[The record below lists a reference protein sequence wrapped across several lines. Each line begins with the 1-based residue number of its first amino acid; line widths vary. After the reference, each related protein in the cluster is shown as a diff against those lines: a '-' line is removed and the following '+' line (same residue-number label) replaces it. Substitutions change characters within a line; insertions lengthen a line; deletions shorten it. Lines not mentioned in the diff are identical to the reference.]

1 MYFQQQG
8 KFQPL
13 DQVVLD
19 SEYPSCPLLL
29 KCADV
34 KQYIHHITEEKGE
47 KKGLGGKKRLD
58 LLVSLDYKIDLN
70 IAFCFTKQLRM
81 KLKLYFKT
89 RSIGLEVV
97 IDIL

>member
-19 SEYPSCPLLL
+19 SEYPNCPLLL

-34 KQYIHHITEEKGE
+34 KQYIQHVAEEKGE
-47 KKGLGGKKRLD
+47 KKGWGGGRTKKKKKD
-58 LLVSLDYKIDLN
+58 PI
-70 IAFCFTKQLRM
+70 C
-81 KLKLYFKT
+81 
-89 RSIGLEVV
+89 
-97 IDIL
+97 

>member
-1 MYFQQQG
+1 MYFQQPG

-34 KQYIHHITEEKGE
+34 KQYIHHVTEEKGE
-47 KKGLGGKKRLD
+47 KKGLGGKKKD
-58 LLVSLDYKIDLN
+58 WI
-70 IAFCFTKQLRM
+70 C
-81 KLKLYFKT
+81 
-89 RSIGLEVV
+89 
-97 IDIL
+97 

>member
-34 KQYIHHITEEKGE
+34 KQYIQHVTEEKGE
-47 KKGLGGKKRLD
+47 KKGWGGRQLKKKTQFVSVTSLQKKFKYWFLFYQTTKVLD
-58 LLVSLDYKIDLN
+58 TAVL
-70 IAFCFTKQLRM
+70 
-81 KLKLYFKT
+81 
-89 RSIGLEVV
+89 
-97 IDIL
+97 

>member
-19 SEYPSCPLLL
+19 SEYPNCPLLL

-34 KQYIHHITEEKGE
+34 KQCIQHVAEEKGE
-47 KKGLGGKKRLD
+47 KKGVGRREDKKKKRPN
-58 LLVSLDYKIDLN
+58 LLVSPHYKIDLN
-70 IAFCFTKQLRM
+70 IVFYFT
-81 KLKLYFKT
+81 T
-89 RSIGLEVV
+89 
-97 IDIL
+97 

>member
-19 SEYPSCPLLL
+19 SEYPNCPLLL

-34 KQYIHHITEEKGE
+34 KQYIQHVAEEKGE
-47 KKGLGGKKRLD
+47 KKGWGGGRTKKKKTQFVGVTSLQDRFKYCFLLYHITEVLD
-58 LLVSLDYKIDLN
+58 
-70 IAFCFTKQLRM
+70 T
-81 KLKLYFKT
+81 
-89 RSIGLEVV
+89 VV
-97 IDIL
+97 L

>member
-1 MYFQQQG
+1 MYFQQRG

-34 KQYIHHITEEKGE
+34 TQYIHHVTEEKGE
-47 KKGLGGKKRLD
+47 KKGKGGEKRLD
-58 LLVSLDYKIDLN
+58 L
-70 IAFCFTKQLRM
+70 
-81 KLKLYFKT
+81 
-89 RSIGLEVV
+89 
-97 IDIL
+97 